1 MFDIIKR
8 TSWRYFVTCLLLAF
22 TQYSNASLFDSNPF
36 SSDGPLQVE
45 EAFVFGQAQVGNRLD
60 LYWYIPDGYYLY
72 RDRIELK
79 PGTNVTIGER
89 RNSPAELKEDPLFGS
104 VWVYHNRADVS
115 FDLLSQTTAGADDTL
130 TVTYQGCWEGGICY
144 PPVTKE
150 ISVLGI
156 TKPTDLKPDTGPKT
170 PQTAT
175 PVETT
180 ADKTLAE
187 PLQGNTVNAS
197 VAGSNTAELSEQDQF
212 ARMIGS
218 GNLLVILGAF
228 FLAGLALSFTPCVFP
243 MIPIL
248 SSIIAGQ
255 GRHVTASKGL
265 LLSIV
270 YVLSVSVTYTVAG
283 VFAGLFGENLQ
294 ALFQNPWIIGSFS
307 FVFVLLSL
315 SMFGFYELQ
324 LPNSLQSR
332 LSNASNSQQG
342 GTVIGVAIM
351 GFLSALIVG
360 PCMAAPLAGALIY
373 IGQTGDPVLG
383 GSALFS
389 MSLGMG
395 VPLILVGTS
404 AGKLLPH
411 AGVWMDKVKAIFG
424 ILLLLL
430 AIWML
435 DRIVPT
441 VVTMWLTAIVLIVS
455 SVYMGVL
462 SSSKKITTKGKLGKG
477 LGLVVMLYAIA
488 LMMGALAGG
497 SSLIYPL
504 KSFAGS
510 STSVAKAGLDFIKVT
525 TPAQLE
531 QQLSDAQSKQQPVML
546 DFYADWCVSCIEL
559 DVFTFSDS
567 KVQQSLSDFKV
578 IKVDVT
584 ANDDAAK
591 ALNRSYQLIGPPA
604 LIFYNRSGQ
613 KLDNKT
619 LIGVVDPQDFVD
631 HIREI

>member
-1 MFDIIKR
+1 
-8 TSWRYFVTCLLLAF
+8 
-22 TQYSNASLFDSNPF
+22 
-36 SSDGPLQVE
+36 
-45 EAFVFGQAQVGNRLD
+45 
-60 LYWYIPDGYYLY
+60 
-72 RDRIELK
+72 
-79 PGTNVTIGER
+79 
-89 RNSPAELKEDPLFGS
+89 
-104 VWVYHNRADVS
+104 
-115 FDLLSQTTAGADDTL
+115 
-130 TVTYQGCWEGGICY
+130 
-144 PPVTKE
+144 
-150 ISVLGI
+150 
-156 TKPTDLKPDTGPKT
+156 
-170 PQTAT
+170 
-175 PVETT
+175 
-180 ADKTLAE
+180 
-187 PLQGNTVNAS
+187 
-197 VAGSNTAELSEQDQF
+197 
-212 ARMIGS
+212 
-218 GNLLVILGAF
+218 
-228 FLAGLALSFTPCVFP
+228 
-243 MIPIL
+243 
-248 SSIIAGQ
+248 
-255 GRHVTASKGL
+255 
-265 LLSIV
+265 
-270 YVLSVSVTYTVAG
+270 
-283 VFAGLFGENLQ
+283 
-294 ALFQNPWIIGSFS
+294 
-307 FVFVLLSL
+307 
-315 SMFGFYELQ
+315 
-324 LPNSLQSR
+324 
-332 LSNASNSQQG
+332 
-342 GTVIGVAIM
+342 
-351 GFLSALIVG
+351 
-360 PCMAAPLAGALIY
+360 
-373 IGQTGDPVLG
+373 
-383 GSALFS
+383 
-389 MSLGMG
+389 MG

-462 SSSKKITTKGKLGKG
+462 SSSKKITTKGQLGKG